1 MKRLFVVLLVLG
13 ITGCSGQ
20 QKEKEQ
26 EDVQKKEFAEAPK
39 GEWQV
44 FKEYDE
50 LGNLKKY
57 DSIYSF
63 KYSNIEGD
71 SLIVNLDSLM
81 NSFRGF
87 FNERAPF
94 PWKDR
99 FSYFPGP
106 DSLFMKDFFED
117 DYFSQQWARQ
127 QFDLEEMMKQMDST
141 RRAFFEKYHP
151 GLIDKI
157 EDQ

>member
-1 MKRLFVVLLVLG
+1 MKRLVVLFIVLG
-13 ITGCSGQ
+13 LTGCSGQ
-20 QKEKEQ
+20 QKEKDTERG
-26 EDVQKKEFAEAPK
+26 QKKENIKAPE

-44 FKEYDE
+44 YKEYDE

-63 KYSNIEGD
+63 GYSNIEGD

-87 FNERAPF
+87 FSERAPF
-94 PWKDR
+94 SWKDH
-99 FSYFPGP
+99 FSYFPAP

-117 DYFSQQWARQ
+117 DYYFKRWERQ
-127 QFDLEEMMKQMDST
+127 QPDLKEMMKKMDST
-141 RRAFFEKYHP
+141 RKAFFKKYHP
-151 GLIDKI
+151 GLL
-157 EDQ
+157 EELENN

>member
-20 QKEKEQ
+20 QKEKE
-26 EDVQKKEFAEAPK
+26 DVQKKEKVEAPK

-44 FKEYDE
+44 YKEYDE

-99 FSYFPGP
+99 FSYFPDP
-106 DSLFMKDFFED
+106 DSLFMKDFFAD
-117 DYFSQQWARQ
+117 DYFSQRWARQ
-127 QFDLEEMMKQMDST
+127 QSDLEEMMKKMDST

-151 GLIDKI
+151 GLIEKI